1 MSIRTRA
8 DIVAENNKRK
18 EKIIGLLNSAE
29 QYYAQKGDENT
40 VKNIQIQK
48 RNLEEN
54 KFSIVVVGEFSAGK
68 STLLNAMM
76 GRKMLPSFTQ
86 ETTATVN
93 FLRDKS
99 EAPNNAPGVVYYND
113 GTHEILPD
121 TELKTIERYV
131 STKGENV
138 ASTVDHLDVYLDSEF
153 LKDGVML
160 VDSPGLNG
168 VAEGHKEI
176 TENQIK
182 QSNAS
187 IFMFD
192 ATRPG
197 SKSDFE
203 SLGNLRENVDKIF
216 ILLNKIDMIREDE
229 GETVEDVINGLK
241 ENYLKVFSNVKVAPK
256 IYAISAGN
264 ALQARENGEADSYGL
279 NEFEA
284 NLFEFMSSD
293 KKYIEQLKSPV
304 KQVDSVINSS
314 IQELNEN
321 KELLESKT
329 DTEELQQKIIALND
343 EIEKEKNKD
352 RDAQRSIAN
361 KLNIVFKDTTN
372 EIKTEVENYI
382 ESSLNNLDD
391 YDTATDLEQYIE
403 GFESSFNRRLRSII
417 ENGKDGL
424 QSSIEDIVSEQ
435 YMEQAMTIGDSLG
448 EIEAFGDI
456 KPDERFEIPADF
468 GEVGLNKMKQERKEL
483 EERLLSLRAQS
494 AEAEDNLAVARAN
507 ERERKELEKK
517 IEDSQ
522 KSLER
527 FEDSIIANRPEVQ
540 RYVVQ
545 DVEEVD
551 REGVFGPLVDGLFG
565 KKNMSVTRDK
575 VDTSERDEYIARTNQ
590 ILERKKGLLDEE
602 IKKLNSKADSNYEVA
617 KAKSRRVDEELENA
631 KLEFDQLLKKQDKKL
646 DIHARR
652 QLNNLKRQFSDY
664 CYNTLDEIVRNAK
677 KNMRDAKKQY
687 SELIITL
694 VNANIEQKIQ
704 NKKNY
709 LENLESQLES
719 SEEERNVRLAEIKDE
734 LEQLNSMLEQVDVVK
749 AEIDNISS
757 ND

>member
-1 MSIRTRA
+1 
-8 DIVAENNKRK
+8 
-18 EKIIGLLNSAE
+18 
-29 QYYAQKGDENT
+29 
-40 VKNIQIQK
+40 
-48 RNLEEN
+48 
-54 KFSIVVVGEFSAGK
+54 
-68 STLLNAMM
+68 
-76 GRKMLPSFTQ
+76 
-86 ETTATVN
+86 
-93 FLRDKS
+93 
-99 EAPNNAPGVVYYND
+99 
-113 GTHEILPD
+113 
-121 TELKTIERYV
+121 
-131 STKGENV
+131 
-138 ASTVDHLDVYLDSEF
+138 
-153 LKDGVML
+153 
-160 VDSPGLNG
+160 
-168 VAEGHKEI
+168 
-176 TENQIK
+176 
-182 QSNAS
+182 
-187 IFMFD
+187 
-192 ATRPG
+192 
-197 SKSDFE
+197 
-203 SLGNLRENVDKIF
+203 
-216 ILLNKIDMIREDE
+216 MIREDE

-241 ENYLKVFSNVKVAPK
+241 ENYLKVFYNVKVAPK

-435 YMEQAMTIGDSLG
+435 YVEQAMTIGDSLG

-631 KLEFDQLLKKQDKKL
+631 KLEFDQLLKKQDEKL

-677 KNMRDAKKQY
+677 NNMRDAKKQY
-687 SELIITL
+687 SNLIVTL

-719 SEEERNVRLAEIKDE
+719 SEEERNVRLAEIKNE

-749 AEIDNISS
+749 AEIDSISS